1 TMPVKSI
8 QINLF
13 NNDEVRAPMG
23 IISKPIIV
31 SQFVEPQT
39 EPHIRAGKHDGIR
52 VGCLLQ
58 KSDGGRKASPIAIQ
72 LDLPD
77 NATDLKLYQSGDQR
91 GDKPAGNK
99 APRPKPVNPNS
110 QTSRVNGY
118 NMDQV
123 CGEFLAV

>member
-1 TMPVKSI
+1 YLVISMVINKVIFFQPGLNKLIYRGAVFTMPVKSI

-39 EPHIRAGKHDGIR
+39 EPHIRAAKHDGIR

-77 NATDLKLYQSGDQR
+77 NATDLKQ
-91 GDKPAGNK
+91 
-99 APRPKPVNPNS
+99 
-110 QTSRVNGY
+110 
-118 NMDQV
+118 
-123 CGEFLAV
+123 